1 MVFGLVFINIGLS
14 LGIEEEET
22 ALWMLRYFSSL
33 FMMVSAFSMCCG
45 YYERVKSGSITPKA
59 FYHRRYARIWPF
71 FALMVV
77 LSLLM
82 DRDIRSLQ
90 EAFVDLTLCFNLLP
104 NADIKTVGIGWFI
117 GTVFTFYMLFPFFTY
132 LIDNKR
138 KAWLVLAASLIFVY
152 IGVNH
157 KFEMGPISRQNIIYS
172 APFFIVGGIIY
183 LYRDKLIEGTWKLT
197 LVEGG
202 MFAAALTFALAAS
215 RFPSD
220 RLLQIMSELSACA
233 FLTIDSFRATGDTI
247 TDRIYN
253 NRFSR
258 YMGKISLELYLCHML
273 IFRVISQLPL
283 EIPLERYFE
292 EEDVKGIVY
301 LITLTLTL
309 AGAIIFSHYVKFYIF
324 PYIGSKIEL
333 LSLRKNKARKE

>member
-1 MVFGLVFINIGLS
+1 MMHVQANLNANMTENVITESVIPYLTNFTL
-14 LGIEEEET
+14 
-22 ALWMLRYFSSL
+22 L

-45 YYERVKSGSITPKA
+45 YYERVKSGSITPMA

-104 NADIKTVGIGWFI
+104 NADIKTVGVGWFI
-117 GTVFTFYMLFPFFTY
+117 GTVFTFYMMFPFFTY

-183 LYRDKLIEGTWKLT
+183 LYRDRISEKVGSHVW
-197 LVEGG
+197 
-202 MFAAALTFALAAS
+202 AAALVTIAVSVAA
-215 RFPSD
+215 FMLPWN
-220 RLLQIMSELSACA
+220 RLLPIMRDLIFCTV
-233 FLTIDSFRATGDTI
+233 LTIYALGSKDWI
-247 TDRIYN
+247 LN
-253 NRFSR
+253 NSMTR
-258 YMGKISLELYLCHML
+258 YLSKISMEIYLCHMM
-273 IFRVISQLPL
+273 FYRVTSLFH
-283 EIPLERYFE
+283 LERHIGNG
-292 EEDVKGIVY
+292 DVLYV
-301 LITLTLTL
+301 LSLSLTL

-333 LSLRKNKARKE
+333 LSLRKNKARKA